1 MPATFTRATVLGTGM
16 MGPGIAAVLALGG
29 LRVTL
34 LSRRLDRA
42 EQAVAE
48 AKQVIDFLQ
57 RNELAESEQ
66 ADNAKSRMFP
76 AHNMQEAV
84 ADADIVIESLPEDLA
99 FKQQLFRDLDGV
111 VPAHAALC
119 SNTSGLSI
127 TAIASQCERHP
138 ERVLTTHFWNPPHLM
153 PLVDVV
159 CGERTSVA
167 LASTVVDL
175 LRHCGKSPVL
185 VRRDRPGQLGNR
197 LHQAVVR
204 EAANIVAEGIAS
216 AEDVD
221 LAARRGFGFRLPAY
235 GILEHQ
241 DLVGLEL
248 CSGVVG
254 YVAQDLYNEPQAPPI
269 YKEKLA
275 QGHTGAA
282 AGRGFY
288 DWTENKSIVEVKA
301 RRDAFLVHLLR
312 QEKMRDGEH
321 AQGSPRSGAP
331 EALF

>member
-1 MPATFTRATVLGTGM
+1 MAQDFRNATVLGTGM
-16 MGPGIAAVLALGG
+16 MGPGIAAVLTLGG

-34 LSRRLDRA
+34 VSRSLDRA
-42 EQAVAE
+42 TEGVAQAKQIIDFLEQNGLTDSAAQSKQAAESITAQADMLTAVAE
-48 AKQVIDFLQ
+48 TDL
-57 RNELAESEQ
+57 
-66 ADNAKSRMFP
+66 
-76 AHNMQEAV
+76 
-84 ADADIVIESLPEDLA
+84 VIESLPEDLA
-99 FKQQLFRDLDGV
+99 FKQKLFRDLDSAA
-111 VPAHAALC
+111 PPHAALC

-127 TAIASQCERHP
+127 TAIAALCDKHP

-159 CGERTSVA
+159 CAERTYVP
-167 LASTVVDL
+167 LAEQVVSL
-175 LRHCGKSPVL
+175 LRSCGKTPVL
-185 VRRDRPGQLGNR
+185 VRKDRPGQLGNR

-254 YVAQDLYNEPQAPPI
+254 YVAQDLYNQPQAPPI
-269 YKEKLA
+269 YAEKLA
-275 QGHTGAA
+275 AGHAGATSGQGFYNWTHGKSAA
-282 AGRGFY
+282 A
-288 DWTENKSIVEVKA
+288 VKA
-301 RRDAFLVHLLR
+301 RRDAFLVHLLQTER
-312 QEKMRDGEH
+312 MAKDH
-321 AQGSPRSGAP
+321 
-331 EALF
+331 

>member
-1 MPATFTRATVLGTGM
+1 MTEFRNAVVMGTGM

-34 LSRRLDRA
+34 LSRTLDRA
-42 EQAVAE
+42 EAGVAE
-48 AKQVIDFLQ
+48 AHATLAFLRRHGLIDYP
-57 RNELAESEQ
+57 EQ
-66 ADNAKSRMFP
+66 AC
-76 AHNMQEAV
+76 EASEAITPG
-84 ADADIVIESLPEDLA
+84 ADMAGAVGKADLVIESLPENLA
-99 FKQQLFRDLDGV
+99 LKQQLFRDLDLAA
-111 VPAHAALC
+111 PPHAALC

-127 TAIASQCERHP
+127 TPIASQCDRHS

-159 CGERTSVA
+159 CAERTSVP
-167 LASTVVDL
+167 LAQSVIDL
-175 LRHCGKSPVL
+175 LRHCNKTPVL
-185 VRRDRPGQLGNR
+185 VRKDRPGQLGNR

-204 EAANIVAEGIAS
+204 EAANIVAEGIAT

-269 YKEKLA
+269 YAEKLA
-275 QGHTGAA
+275 EGHTGAA
-282 AGRGFY
+282 AGNGFY
-288 DWTENKSIVEVKA
+288 DWTQGKSAADVKA
-301 RRDAFLVHLLR
+301 RRDAFLVYLLQ
-312 QEKMRDGEH
+312 QER
-321 AQGSPRSGAP
+321 RT
-331 EALF
+331 